1 MEEAMKKDDLIKLA
15 AARGI
20 TLSAAQAEKYT
31 ELSDEE
37 LENLSGGTKD
47 CLTGSE
53 LGTAYDCRACG
64 ERVVILDKDV
74 PEGLPPTCPLCGSA
88 NLKYQFRTA
97 EDSK

>member
-1 MEEAMKKDDLIKLA
+1 MKKDDLIKLA

-47 CLTGSE
+47 CISGKE
-53 LGTAYDCRACG
+53 MATAYDCRACG

-74 PEGLPPTCPLCGSA
+74 PEGQPPTCPHCGNA
-88 NLKYQFRTA
+88 NLKYQFRLGIDP
-97 EDSK
+97 E